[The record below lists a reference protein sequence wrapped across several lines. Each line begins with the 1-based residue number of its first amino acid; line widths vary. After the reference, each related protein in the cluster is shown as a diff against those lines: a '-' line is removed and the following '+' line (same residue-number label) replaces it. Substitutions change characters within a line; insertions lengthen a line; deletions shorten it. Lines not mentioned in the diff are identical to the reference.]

1 MGFYGNITN
10 VSKTQFSFD
19 KIYPSR
25 RSMDLSCDGDG
36 VFIGRFVLVEYEQ
49 SFDINTIHQAK
60 SVEKINETEY
70 YAYDTEEKNE
80 NTKLKMPIDTYI
92 VVYAKDE
99 SHSLYICKSVEQD
112 TGFSRFMKLDD
123 NSSFYN
129 DNYQVDKLYYPDAK
143 RGYDST
149 VWQKVISETKEKYVM
164 IAELN
169 SVIPTFDLTVV
180 QPTTNPIPPHFGS
193 NSTDL
198 YYDLHVQPQW
208 GLRVAEAGEN
218 DLSDGGTTWF
228 ASDYHPS
235 DNTIDIQETD
245 IEKAAIY
252 FNKAGFD
259 PAKRTHIDNSNDEI
273 SILPTGSSGTIY
285 KNHYEADLE
294 NIKDILEMRINL
306 PTIGNMVSDGYDVIY
321 GEDRQAFGNS
331 EIRNDTSLKGIL
343 NNFSM
348 IPDNTIPFKYTD
360 GIFVGSTVVGDD
372 WIVPIINNDYEVNDE
387 ITSVDAITFVH
398 EYHPIENQTQTI
410 DLNVE
415 NDSTLKIAEV
425 IIDEKGHVVAN
436 KETTY
441 TLPFGYKDF
450 KLDEGMVSAVKA
462 SGTLNLKGDGWI
474 KTRGV
479 NGEMLFEHNPPS
491 SKDLKSS
498 ISSIKFNA
506 NPKEQTF
513 AIPNIYFDA
522 RGHISKIDTQTIT
535 LPGFGTIN
543 QTDSSVLTGCL
554 INEENGQLVFQSKDL
569 GNIKLGANVEGTDI
583 TETSTLIS
591 AFQSLYN
598 IISTGESNIE
608 GIINQIKQEIAG
620 QIIESAKR
628 NNVETDAGSGQFY
641 YKVTIGDGSPLTEG
655 ITTIRFKASA
665 GYSTDWPL
673 MINGRIYE
681 TKYIDGNDAADGAWA
696 QDSIVMLNLDNEGD
710 APIAYLCGGGSSGG
724 ITTIVP
730 TFA

>member
-49 SFDINTIHQAK
+49 EFDTIAAHQIKAARKVSNDPESYYYVYDDINA
-60 SVEKINETEY
+60 
-70 YAYDTEEKNE
+70 TEETRVKVKIETDEDKHYWSYVFLYDKSNKTAPHEIYEYIKN
-80 NTKLKMPIDTYI
+80 
-92 VVYAKDE
+92 DE
-99 SHSLYICKSVEQD
+99 DGYGLFRLVDE
-112 TGFSRFMKLDD
+112 

-129 DNYQVDKLYYPDAK
+129 DNYLIDKTCYGAS

-228 ASDYHPS
+228 AWDYRPS
-235 DNTIDIQETD
+235 DNTIEIKGTEV
-245 IEKAAIY
+245 EKAAIY

-259 PAKRTHIDNSNDEI
+259 PTKRTHIDNSNDEI

-285 KNHYEADLE
+285 KNHSEADLE
-294 NIKDILEMRINL
+294 NTKDILEMRINL
-306 PTIGNMVSDGYDVIY
+306 PAIGNMVSDGYDIIY
-321 GEDRQAFGNS
+321 GEDREAFGNS
-331 EIRNDTSLKGIL
+331 GIRNDTSLKGIL
-343 NNFSM
+343 NSFSM
-348 IPDNTIPFKYTD
+348 IPDNTIPFNCKN
-360 GIFVGSTVVGDD
+360 GIFVGSTVVGDG
-372 WIVPIINNDYEVNDE
+372 WIVPAINNDYEIKDDTTLVG
-387 ITSVDAITFVH
+387 AITFAH
-398 EYHPIENQTQTI
+398 DYHPIENQTQTI
-410 DLNVE
+410 DLNVK
-415 NDSTLKIAEV
+415 NDSTLKIAET
-425 IIDEKGHVVAN
+425 IIDVKGHVVAN

-450 KLDEGMVSAVKA
+450 ILDEGVVGAVKA

-535 LPGFGTIN
+535 LPGFSTIT

-554 INEENGQLVFQSKDL
+554 VNEENGQLIFQSNDL
-569 GNIKLGANVEGTDI
+569 GNIKLGVNIEGTNI
-583 TETSTLIS
+583 TETSTLAS

-598 IISTGESNIE
+598 NTTSINSGFCESE
-608 GIINQIKQEIAG
+608 K
-620 QIIESAKR
+620 
-628 NNVETDAGSGQFY
+628 D
-641 YKVTIGDGSPLTEG
+641 
-655 ITTIRFKASA
+655 
-665 GYSTDWPL
+665 
-673 MINGRIYE
+673 M
-681 TKYIDGNDAADGAWA
+681 
-696 QDSIVMLNLDNEGD
+696 
-710 APIAYLCGGGSSGG
+710 
-724 ITTIVP
+724 
-730 TFA
+730 

>member
-99 SHSLYICKSVEQD
+99 SHSLYICKSVEKD

-228 ASDYHPS
+228 ASDYRPS
-235 DNTIDIQETD
+235 DNTIDIKETD
-245 IEKAAIY
+245 VEKAAIY

-259 PAKRTHIDNSNDEI
+259 PTKRTHIDNSNNEI

-285 KNHYEADLE
+285 KNHYVTDLE
-294 NIKDILEMRINL
+294 NTKDILEMRINL
-306 PTIGNMVSDGYDVIY
+306 PAIGNMVSDGYDIIY
-321 GEDRQAFGNS
+321 GEDRQTFGNS

-343 NNFSM
+343 NSFSM
-348 IPDNTIPFKYTD
+348 IPDNTIPFNCTN
-360 GIFVGSTVVGDD
+360 GIFVGSTIVGDD
-372 WIVPIINNDYEVNDE
+372 WIVPVINNDYEINDD
-387 ITSVDAITFVH
+387 TTLVDAITFAH
-398 EYHPIENQTQTI
+398 EYHPVENQTQTI
-410 DLNVE
+410 DLNLE
-415 NDSTLKIAEV
+415 NDSTLKIAET

-450 KLDEGMVSAVKA
+450 KLDEGMVGAVKA

-498 ISSIKFNA
+498 VSSIKFNS
-506 NPKEQTF
+506 NPKELTF

-535 LPGFGTIN
+535 LPGFNTIN

-554 INEENGQLVFQSKDL
+554 INEENGQLVFQSNDL
-569 GNIKLGANVEGTDI
+569 GNIKLGVNIEGTNI
-583 TETSTLIS
+583 TETSTLAS

-598 IISTGESNIE
+598 NTTSINSGFCESE
-608 GIINQIKQEIAG
+608 K
-620 QIIESAKR
+620 
-628 NNVETDAGSGQFY
+628 D
-641 YKVTIGDGSPLTEG
+641 
-655 ITTIRFKASA
+655 
-665 GYSTDWPL
+665 
-673 MINGRIYE
+673 M
-681 TKYIDGNDAADGAWA
+681 
-696 QDSIVMLNLDNEGD
+696 
-710 APIAYLCGGGSSGG
+710 
-724 ITTIVP
+724 
-730 TFA
+730 